1 MSEMRGNTAK
11 TNESFVVGI
20 DVAKAKLDIALR
32 LPGGKW
38 RSKVVANSKSG
49 FASLVEWLAKQG
61 VSSAHICMEATGI
74 YWEGVAEY
82 LSDAGF
88 AVSVVNPAQIKAHAG
103 ASGVRTK
110 TDVVDA
116 KLIGDFCLRHAPALW
131 VAPSPAMRTL
141 RALVA
146 RREALVSL
154 RAEESNR
161 LLVAHE
167 SVRDSIQ
174 RVLEHL
180 DAQIAHIEKQIKQD
194 IDDDPSLR
202 EQRQLLESIPGLG
215 KVTIPTLLSRFG
227 GPLRFEKAKQAVA
240 YAGLDVAHHESG
252 TSVRGR
258 SRMSKTGP
266 SKLRRALY
274 MPAVVCMTHT
284 KWGKAFTRRL
294 LDAGKPKMLILGALM
309 RKLVEMAYAI
319 LKSGKPFNP
328 ALHGA

>member
-1 MSEMRGNTAK
+1 MVGNLQK
-11 TNESFVVGI
+11 TGDDFVVGI
-20 DVAKAKLDIALR
+20 DVAKAKLDVALR
-32 LPGGKW
+32 LPSGKW
-38 RSKVVANSKSG
+38 RNKVVANTSSG
-49 FASLVEWLAKQG
+49 FKALVEWLGKQG
-61 VSSAHICMEATGI
+61 VGTAHVCMEATGI
-74 YWEGVAEY
+74 YWEGVAEH

-116 KLIGDFCLRHAPALW
+116 KLIADFCWRQVPAVW
-131 VAPSPAMRTL
+131 QAPSPAIRTL

-146 RREALVSL
+146 RREALVAL

-167 SVRDSIQ
+167 SVHDSIQ
-174 RVLEHL
+174 KVLDHL
-180 DAQIAHIEKQIKQD
+180 GEQIARIEKQIKQD
-194 IDDDPSLR
+194 IDDDPTLR

-215 KVTIPTLLSRFG
+215 KITIPTLLSRYG

-240 YAGLDVAHHESG
+240 FAGLDVAHRESG

-258 SRMSKTGP
+258 PRMSKTGP

-284 KWGKAFTRRL
+284 AWGKAFTKRL
-294 LDAGKPKMLILGALM
+294 LEAGKPKMLILGALM

-319 LKSGKPFNP
+319 LKSGKPFEP
-328 ALHGA
+328 ALHAA